1 MTVRTP
7 LAAAMLLVLALGGCQ
22 TAPTPTPNRPT
33 ATPSGADAFY
43 GQAVSWEPCGDG
55 LRCATV
61 AAPIDWDSPAD
72 GSIELALVEHPATG
86 VSQGSLLLNPGGPGG
101 SGWDYVYGGG
111 ARSVTPA
118 VAQVFDVVGWDP
130 RGVGRSTPVECYTD
144 TAETDDL
151 LYGTFQD
158 PYGTDGWI
166 RELTAEEGAFA
177 AACERN
183 TGALLG
189 TIDSASNA
197 RDMDMLRAVLGDKK
211 LNYLGYSYGTYFG
224 AVYAALFPDKV
235 GRFVLDGAVDPLV
248 SDFESLKFQMAG
260 FDSAL
265 AAYLQ
270 SCLDSDACPFGGT
283 IDDALAQVG
292 GILDG
297 VDARGLMNADG
308 RELDSA
314 TLGTAIALGLYSESS
329 WPGLTLMFRA
339 LEQGD
344 PSLVFG
350 NADRYNSRNSDGT
363 YSSNSFEVY
372 VAATCLDGD
381 FASDPASTLDRI
393 AEIDRAAPILGKYFA
408 YDDFAVLD
416 TACGQWP
423 FPRADLPT
431 SFAAEGAPPII
442 VIGTTNDPATPYAS
456 SVSLAEQLSSGV
468 LVSYEGEGHTVYN
481 RGVACIDDVVD
492 DYFVTGTV
500 PAADPLC

>member
-1 MTVRTP
+1 MTVRAP
-7 LAAAMLLVLALGGCQ
+7 LAAAMLLVFALGGCQ
-22 TAPTPTPNRPT
+22 TAPMPNRPT

-144 TAETDDL
+144 SAETDDL
-151 LYGTFQD
+151 LYGTFEE

-197 RDMDMLRAVLGDKK
+197 RDMDMLRAVLGDEK

-270 SCLDSDACPFGGT
+270 SCLDSGVCPFSGT
-283 IDDALAQVG
+283 IDDALAQVR

-297 VDARGLMNADG
+297 VDARGLVNADG

-344 PSLVFG
+344 PYLVFG

-468 LVSYEGEGHTVYN
+468 LVSYEGERHTVYN